1 MPAHDAPC
9 SATTHGSGPGAL
21 APADLPTADACAE
34 RATTVASARVHR
46 AGGLARHV
54 RGSEHT
60 GYTTEIKWPI
70 TPVPHPQVTSTKPAE
85 QLQSRRAHHFD
96 TARKAIRRR
105 QGHGSCV
112 DASLQR
118 EWCSAHR
125 TIGRQAYPPRNR
137 CSFGMPVL
145 ASSFCSSNSRPTDC
159 RRRLVALSPP
169 AGGRHTTGATLPP
182 AAAFIK
188 RRLAG
193 AATDLQQTVVLKRN
207 LQLLHAYR
215 QSPGASLHL
224 PARRNALSKLG
235 S

>member
-1 MPAHDAPC
+1 
-9 SATTHGSGPGAL
+9 
-21 APADLPTADACAE
+21 
-34 RATTVASARVHR
+34 
-46 AGGLARHV
+46 
-54 RGSEHT
+54 
-60 GYTTEIKWPI
+60 
-70 TPVPHPQVTSTKPAE
+70 
-85 QLQSRRAHHFD
+85 
-96 TARKAIRRR
+96 
-105 QGHGSCV
+105 
-112 DASLQR
+112 
-118 EWCSAHR
+118 
-125 TIGRQAYPPRNR
+125 
-137 CSFGMPVL
+137 MPVL

-182 AAAFIK
+182 AAALIK

>member
-1 MPAHDAPC
+1 MADHTRATPPSHEHQARRTAAIASGAPLRHGVESYS
-9 SATTHGSGPGAL
+9 SATGKRIMRRCKL
-21 APADLPTADACAE
+21 A
-34 RATTVASARVHR
+34 ARVVER
-46 AGGLARHV
+46 
-54 RGSEHT
+54 
-60 GYTTEIKWPI
+60 
-70 TPVPHPQVTSTKPAE
+70 TS
-85 QLQSRRAHHFD
+85 D
-96 TARKAIRRR
+96 
-105 QGHGSCV
+105 
-112 DASLQR
+112 
-118 EWCSAHR
+118 HR
-125 TIGRQAYPPRNR
+125 TCAGRKAYPPRNR

-182 AAAFIK
+182 AAALIK